1 MTMSAPLR
9 FATSDFSKL
18 PAEIREKVEKIRE
31 TRRGL
36 YIHGPVGTGKTY
48 AAYAILKR
56 LGDLGFRARFYTMPE
71 LLDMIRE
78 DFDNKYSYNLD
89 RILENRSVLIFD
101 DLGAEKTTDWV
112 TETLHKI
119 IDKRYREVLPVIIT
133 SNLDLGELATRV
145 GDRIPS
151 RLAEMCDIIK
161 LDGADR
167 RLL

>member
-1 MTMSAPLR
+1 MSAPLR
-9 FATSDFSKL
+9 FAASDFSKL

-48 AAYAILKR
+48 AAYAILKK

-71 LLDMIRE
+71 LLDLIRE
-78 DFDNKYSYNLD
+78 DFDSKGSYN
-89 RILENRSVLIFD
+89 ITNIMENRSVLIFD
-101 DLGAEKTTDWV
+101 DLGAEKSSEWV

-119 IDKRYREVLPVIIT
+119 IDKRYREVLPLIIT
-133 SNLDLGELATRV
+133 SNHDLGELASRV

-151 RLAEMCDIIK
+151 RLAEMCDIIH
-161 LDGADR
+161 LTGTDR
-167 RLL
+167 RLI